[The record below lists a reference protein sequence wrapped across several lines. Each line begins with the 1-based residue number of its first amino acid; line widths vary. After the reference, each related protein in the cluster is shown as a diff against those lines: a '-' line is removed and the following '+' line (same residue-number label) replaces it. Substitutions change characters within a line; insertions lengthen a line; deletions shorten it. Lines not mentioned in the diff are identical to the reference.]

1 MNLSG
6 VSVTS
11 FFRACLYVALFSW
24 LSAWAQADYPRQPI
38 RMVVGFASG
47 GISDVLARAVAA
59 KISLHIGQQVIVD
72 NKPGAGTTIAGDM
85 VAQAAPDGNTIW
97 FEDITS
103 YAINASLYNRLPY
116 DSVKTQ

>member
-1 MNLSG
+1 MNRLG

-24 LSAWAQADYPRQPI
+24 VSAWAQADYPRHPI

-59 KISLHIGQQVIVD
+59 KVSLHIGQQVTVD
-72 NKPGAGTTIAGDM
+72 NKPGAGTTIAGDL
-85 VAQAAPDGNTIW
+85 VARAAPDGYTIW
-97 FEDITS
+97 FQDITS
-103 YAINASLYNRLPY
+103 HAINTRCTTDCLMIW
-116 DSVKTQ
+116 